1 MPVPSAPR
9 SGADYSGFPGSTIR
23 RQLHKRAGCSH
34 SWVYLSRKSARGWT
48 ADYLLSRSLLCVNNQ
63 RPEVSEIL
71 LDLGPS
77 RLRRTAE
84 DSQSLSRSDK
94 VSQRPGPHLLR
105 DVTAMNLD
113 GFFGC
118 AQLMGDLLVEHTR
131 YDVRHHFTVACRKRV
146 ISPAQVFEPRPL
158 HSGCT
163 IEINRPVYSVQKIL
177 LAERL

>member
-1 MPVPSAPR
+1 
-9 SGADYSGFPGSTIR
+9 
-23 RQLHKRAGCSH
+23 
-34 SWVYLSRKSARGWT
+34 
-48 ADYLLSRSLLCVNNQ
+48 
-63 RPEVSEIL
+63 VSEIL

-118 AQLMGDLLVEHTR
+118 AQLTGDLPVEHTR
-131 YDVRHHFTVACRKRV
+131 YDVSHHFTLACRKRV
-146 ISPAQVFEPRPL
+146 ITPAQVFELRPL
-158 HSGCT
+158 
-163 IEINRPVYSVQKIL
+163 
-177 LAERL
+177 